1 MRAVSAPILKSE
13 PGTLLETVAG
23 MTTMGMHSSSYL
35 SLPCTSSRPP
45 IYAWERGQEER
56 GVEKGEGRRG
66 ERREKSSRG
75 YNTEVPGLCVFCSY
89 M

>member
-1 MRAVSAPILKSE
+1 MLRAVSAPMLKSE

-56 GVEKGEGRRG
+56 GEEKGEGRRC
-66 ERREKSSRG
+66 EKSSRG
-75 YNTEVPGLCVFCSY
+75 YTTEVLGLCVFCSY